1 MSLNFQELG
10 LSKNVLKGIGQLSF
24 TNPTPIQERVIPLIL
39 AGTMDIVGLAQ
50 TGTGK
55 TAAFGL
61 PLLEKIRMDENRP
74 QALILCPTRELCIQI
89 TSDIETYAK
98 YIKDFSVTA
107 VYGGAPIQNQI
118 RSIKK
123 GTHVI
128 VATPGRLLDLLNR
141 KAVNISKA
149 KFMVLDEA
157 DIMLHMG
164 FKDEL
169 DAILA
174 MVPKNRQALM
184 FSATMPKGVA
194 KIASRYMRDPIE
206 VTVGRKNSCTS
217 NVSHNYFMVH
227 ARDKYQALKRIVD
240 YYPDIYSIIFCRTRI
255 STQQVA
261 DQMIRDGYN
270 AESLHGDLSQAQRS
284 YVMDKFKD
292 RSLQILVATDIA
304 ARGLDV
310 NDLSHVIHYDLPD
323 DIELY
328 THRSGRT
335 GRAGKD
341 GISLSI
347 INMKEKFRIR
357 RIEDFIKQKIIQTKI
372 PRGRDICTQQLMHL
386 IDKVKTVEVDSAQI
400 SPYMKVIEQKL
411 SGLSRDELLKH
422 FVSLEFNRFLN
433 YYKDRTDLTT
443 DEDYRKKPRYSKAGK
458 PKRGFRRKQRR
469 KDRR

>member
-1 MSLNFQELG
+1 MCLILNIEVMSLNFQELG

-174 MVPKNRQALM
+174 RVPQKRQALM
-184 FSATMPKGVA
+184 FSATMPKSVA

-335 GRAGKD
+335 GNQYEGEVSDQKD
-341 GISLSI
+341 
-347 INMKEKFRIR
+347 
-357 RIEDFIKQKIIQTKI
+357 
-372 PRGRDICTQQLMHL
+372 
-386 IDKVKTVEVDSAQI
+386 
-400 SPYMKVIEQKL
+400 
-411 SGLSRDELLKH
+411 
-422 FVSLEFNRFLN
+422 
-433 YYKDRTDLTT
+433 
-443 DEDYRKKPRYSKAGK
+443 
-458 PKRGFRRKQRR
+458 
-469 KDRR
+469 

>member
-1 MSLNFQELG
+1 MNFQELG

-61 PLLEKIRMDENRP
+61 PLLEKIRMDDNRP

-89 TSDIETYAK
+89 TSDIEAYAK
-98 YIKDFSVTA
+98 CIKGFSVTA

-174 MVPKNRQALM
+174 RVPQKRQALM

-433 YYKDRTDLTT
+433 YYKDRTDLTS
-443 DEDYRKKPRYSKAGK
+443 EEVYSKKGRYGK
-458 PKRGFRRKQRR
+458 ERKAKRGFRKKARR

>member
-1 MSLNFQELG
+1 MNFNELG
-10 LSKNVLKGIGQLSF
+10 LSKDVLRGIGAMGF
-24 TNPTPIQERVIPLIL
+24 TNPTPIQERIIPLIL
-39 AGTMDIVGLAQ
+39 ADTMDVVGLAQ

-61 PLLEKIRMDENRP
+61 PLLEKIRTDEKRP

-89 TSDIETYAK
+89 TSDIEAYAK

-107 VYGGAPIQNQI
+107 VYGGAPIYNQT
-118 RSIKK
+118 RAIKR
-123 GTHVI
+123 GTHII
-128 VATPGRLLDLLNR
+128 VATPGRLLDLIKR
-141 KAVNISKA
+141 KAVNIGRVS
-149 KFMVLDEA
+149 FLVLDEA

-174 MVPKNRQALM
+174 MVPKKRHALM
-184 FSATMPKGVA
+184 FSATMPKDVA
-194 KIASRYMRDPIE
+194 KIASSYMNDPVE
-206 VTVGRKNSCTS
+206 VTIGRKNSCTS

-255 STQQVA
+255 ATQQVA
-261 DQMIRDGYN
+261 DHMIRDGYN
-270 AESLHGDLSQAQRS
+270 AEPLHGDLSQTQRN
-284 YVMDKFKD
+284 YVMDKFRN

-310 NDLSHVIHYDLPD
+310 NDLTHIIHYDLPD
-323 DIELY
+323 ELELY

-335 GRAGKD
+335 GRAGKG

-347 INMKEKFRIR
+347 INMKEKFRIK
-357 RIEDFIKQKIIQTKI
+357 RIENFIKQKISQTRI
-372 PRGRDICTQQLMHL
+372 PRGQDICSQQLMHL
-386 IDKVKTVEVDSAQI
+386 IDKVKAVEVDSRQI

-411 SGLSRDELLKH
+411 SGLSRDDLLKQ
-422 FVSLEFNRFLN
+422 FVSLEFNKFLN
-433 YYKDRTDLTT
+433 YYKDRTDLAS
-443 DEDYRKKPRYSKAGK
+443 EEVHSRKGRYNKGRKPQ
-458 PKRGFRRKQRR
+458 RGFRRKDKRKSRR
-469 KDRR
+469 